1 MNHVI
6 CAEYLYHAVQVCV
19 YVSDMKRKESEHF

>member
-6 CAEYLYHAVQVCV
+6 CAEYHAVQVCV